1 MNDLM
6 TRQTLPL
13 STFADMQKMGDE
25 LAKSGMFGVKSAA
38 GGVALL
44 VTSIQTGMP
53 IFEINRKYHI
63 MGDGK
68 MTMKADAMLAEYKRL
83 GGKCRW
89 VRFDAE
95 EARAVWNYGENVDLE
110 IAYSV
115 DDAKRDGVVM
125 DKAGSAWKNS
135 RPDMLR
141 ARLITKALRMI
152 CPEVNHGVYTPEEVA
167 EFQEPVDVTQPH
179 DAPKRTKKAFVPDAA
194 TVDVQPEPEPT
205 PFEEAEVVDEPQSP
219 GPSPAADFDYGVCPV
234 DGKLKGMLWADMPL
248 AHLKLALK
256 LRNPMMEPQHFEAIN
271 AEIQKKG
278 N

>member
-1 MNDLM
+1 MNDL

-13 STFADMQKMGDE
+13 STFADMQAMGDE

-63 MGDGK
+63 MNDGK

-83 GGKCRW
+83 GGKCKW

-95 EARAVWNYGENVDLE
+95 EARAVWSYGENEGLE

-115 DDAKRDGVVM
+115 EDAKRDGVVM

-167 EFQEPVDVTQPH
+167 EFQEADVPPP
-179 DAPKRTKKAFVPDAA
+179 AAGPKRVKKDKPVE
-194 TVDVQPEPEPT
+194 VDSEPAPT
-205 PFEEAEVVDEPQSP
+205 PEIEDAVVVEET
-219 GPSPAADFDYGVCPV
+219 PAGFDFGVCPV
-234 DGKLKGMLWADMPL
+234 PGKLNGVRWNDMPL
-248 AHLKLALK
+248 ETLKLAEKLK
-256 LRNPMMEPQHFEAIN
+256 NPMMEPEHFAAIK
-271 AEIQKKG
+271 AAIEKKTYPTQG
-278 N
+278 E

>member
-13 STFADMQKMGDE
+13 ATFADMQAMGDE

-63 MGDGK
+63 MNDGK

-83 GGKCRW
+83 GGKCKW

-95 EARAVWNYGENVDLE
+95 EARAVWSYGENEGLE

-115 DDAKRDGVVM
+115 EDAKRDGVVM

-167 EFQEPVDVTQPH
+167 EFSEPVDVTP
-179 DAPKRTKKAFVPDAA
+179 AAGPKRVKKEKAV
-194 TVDVQPEPEPT
+194 EPEPM
-205 PFEEAEVVDEPQSP
+205 PDIEDAVVVEAE
-219 GPSPAADFDYGVCPV
+219 PAAAAGFDYGVCPV
-234 DGKLKGMLWADMPL
+234 PGKLNGVRWNDMPMET
-248 AHLKLALK
+248 LKLAQK
-256 LRNPMMEPQHFEAIN
+256 LNNPMMEPEHFAAIK
-271 AEIQKKG
+271 AAIEKKTYPTQG
-278 N
+278 E